1 MKLWRVDDVMTADVV
16 TVREDTPFR
25 QVVDLLVGK
34 RISAVPVVDRFGQVL
49 GVVSEADLLHKVQT
63 NGVPR
68 PRVFE
73 TLRRR
78 GERAK
83 ARGRTAGE
91 VMTSPAVTVHRS
103 LAVSAAAR
111 RMDAEDVKRLP
122 VVDDLDHLVG
132 IVTRSDLLKV
142 HLRPDADIRGEVVEE
157 VLRRVMSV
165 ADGSMA
171 VYATDGVVTL
181 SGKVERRSVAKLAVH
196 LARQV
201 AGVIDV
207 VDELAYDLDDT
218 RHVDTRTGMPF
229 GVA

>member
-25 QVVDLLVGK
+25 QIVDLLVGK
-34 RISAVPVVDRFGQVL
+34 RISAVPVVDRYGRVV
-49 GVVSEADLLHKVQT
+49 GVVSEADLLHKVEA

-73 TLRRR
+73 TRRRR

-83 ARGRTAGE
+83 AWGRNAGE

-103 LAVSAAAR
+103 LAVAAAAR
-111 RMDAEDVKRLP
+111 RMDAEGVKRLP
-122 VVDDLDHLVG
+122 IVDDLDHLVG
-132 IVTRSDLLKV
+132 IVTRGDLLKV
-142 HLRPDADIRGEVVEE
+142 HLRPDADIRREVVEE

-165 ADGSMA
+165 EDGSIT
-171 VYATDGVVTL
+171 VYTTDGVVTL
-181 SGKVERRSVAKLAVH
+181 SGTVDRRSVAKTVVH
-196 LARQV
+196 LSRQV
-201 AGVIDV
+201 AGVVDV
-207 VDELAYDLDDT
+207 VDELAYHLDDT